1 LTSATSAATS
11 YDEFDDRYL
20 GAKSS
25 PPTVD
30 NDGNALITGALY
42 WNTVTN
48 EMFVWSGSAWG
59 GISSTAALF
68 RFRFTAAGGETS
80 ESGVDDNGN
89 TLSYLT
95 GKEQVYLNGVLLVR
109 AQDYTATNGTSIDSL
124 SPALAASDVLEIIT
138 FTAFDV
144 ATAIPNSLFDAKGD
158 LLVATSADTPGKITV
173 GTNGYFLKANSA
185 TATGLE
191 WADVPAPDLT
201 LYANEIMTIMGAY

>member
-1 LTSATSAATS
+1 
-11 YDEFDDRYL
+11 
-20 GAKSS
+20 
-25 PPTVD
+25 VD
-30 NDGNALITGALY
+30 NDGDPLLTGALY

-59 GISSTAALF
+59 GISSTAAIF

-158 LLVATSADTPGKITV
+158 LLVATSADTPGKLTV
-173 GTNGYFLKANSA
+173 GTNGYYLKADSS
-185 TATGLE
+185 TATGLV
-191 WADVPAPDLT
+191 WAAVPEPDLT
-201 LYANEIMTIMGAY
+201 SVEIMSIMGAY

>member
-1 LTSATSAATS
+1 
-11 YDEFDDRYL
+11 
-20 GAKSS
+20 
-25 PPTVD
+25 VD
-30 NDGNALITGALY
+30 NDGDPLLTGALY
-42 WNTVTN
+42 WNTVDN
-48 EMFVWSGSAWG
+48 QMYVWSGSAWG
-59 GISSTAALF
+59 GISSTASIF

-158 LLVATSADTPGKITV
+158 LLVATSADTPGKLTV
-173 GTNGYFLKANSA
+173 GTNGYYLKADST
-185 TATGLE
+185 TATGLV
-191 WADVPAPDLT
+191 WATVDALPSQTGNSGKFLT
-201 LYANEIMTIMGAY
+201 TNGTTASWAVVDTSSIEVMSIMGAY